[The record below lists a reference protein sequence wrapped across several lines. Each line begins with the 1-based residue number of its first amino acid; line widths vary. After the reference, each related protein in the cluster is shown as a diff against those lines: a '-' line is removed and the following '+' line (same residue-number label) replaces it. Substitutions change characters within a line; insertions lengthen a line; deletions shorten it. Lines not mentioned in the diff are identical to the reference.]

1 MINAPVKRNVYIGLI
16 SVYIWDSLRLIR
28 FTRGLHWFTEGLHRP
43 MRGITRTGN
52 LLFFIVF
59 LEKIKCYF
67 ILYNYY
73 LVYLQRKIIDYGKGY
88 TRTFDT
94 WIAEYEAERLVF
106 QQYFCRL
113 YSIYA

>member
-1 MINAPVKRNVYIGLI
+1 M
-16 SVYIWDSLRLIR
+16 
-28 FTRGLHWFTEGLHRP
+28 TRKT
-43 MRGITRTGN
+43 TRAGN
-52 LLFFIVF
+52 LLFFIVV
-59 LEKIKCYF
+59 LEKIKYYF
-67 ILYNYY
+67 IPYNYY

-94 WIAEYEAERLVF
+94 RIKGNETERLVF

>member
-1 MINAPVKRNVYIGLI
+1 M
-16 SVYIWDSLRLIR
+16 RLIK
-28 FTRGLHWFTEGLHRP
+28 LAKDSHWFTEGLHRT
-43 MRGITRTGN
+43 MRRIKRAVN
-52 LLFFIVF
+52 LLFFIAV
-59 LEKIKCYF
+59 LEKIRYYF
-67 ILYNYY
+67 IPYKYY

-94 WIAEYEAERLVF
+94 RIKGYEAERLVF